1 MKDLNI
7 FDDFR
12 SVMARVVLLSDTHS
26 FEPHH
31 AVPDGDILIH
41 EEDGGIFANAS
52 NCTDDSRPVN
62 EPLVVDL

>member
-1 MKDLNI
+1 
-7 FDDFR
+7 
-12 SVMARVVLLSDTHS
+12 MARVVLLSDTHS